1 MLLLYSKILY
11 KRTSERHH
19 PEKGRCLFCIG
30 KIERKGVSGHGMTAR
45 QERFCQEFI
54 ASGNA
59 TQSAIK
65 AGYSDKNAKTQGARL
80 LMLDEVKQRIKE
92 LQTEVKNDKILDAIQ
107 MQEVLTSIILKESEE
122 EVIVV
127 EGCGDG
133 ISEAVTKTKTASN
146 QDRIRAIQL
155 LARMQGALDNTAT
168 VNVVL
173 PVFGGEDDLEE

>member
-1 MLLLYSKILY
+1 MKKKI
-11 KRTSERHH
+11 K
-19 PEKGRCLFCIG
+19 
-30 KIERKGVSGHGMTAR
+30 
-45 QERFCQEFI
+45 
-54 ASGNA
+54 
-59 TQSAIK
+59 
-65 AGYSDKNAKTQGARL
+65 
-80 LMLDEVKQRIKE
+80 
-92 LQTEVKNDKILDAIQ
+92 
-107 MQEVLTSIILKESEE
+107 

>member
-1 MLLLYSKILY
+1 
-11 KRTSERHH
+11 
-19 PEKGRCLFCIG
+19 
-30 KIERKGVSGHGMTAR
+30 MTAR

-122 EVIVV
+122 EEVIVV
-127 EGCGDG
+127 KGCGNG

-173 PVFGGEDDLEE
+173 PVFGGEEDLEE

>member
-1 MLLLYSKILY
+1 
-11 KRTSERHH
+11 
-19 PEKGRCLFCIG
+19 
-30 KIERKGVSGHGMTAR
+30 MTAR
-45 QERFCQEFI
+45 QKRFCEEFVKT
-54 ASGNA
+54 GNA
-59 TQSAIK
+59 KQSAIS
-65 AGYSDKNAKTQGARL
+65 AGYSEKTAKQMGTENLSKPDLQSYI
-80 LMLDEVKQRIKE
+80 QE
-92 LQTEVKNDKILDAIQ
+92 LQEKIKNENILDAKK
-107 MQEVLTSIILKESEE
+107 MQEVLTSIILQESEE

-146 QDRIRAIQL
+146 ADRIKAIQL

>member
-1 MLLLYSKILY
+1 
-11 KRTSERHH
+11 
-19 PEKGRCLFCIG
+19 
-30 KIERKGVSGHGMTAR
+30 MTAR
-45 QERFCQEFI
+45 QKRFCEEFVKT
-54 ASGNA
+54 GNA
-59 TQSAIK
+59 TQSAK
-65 AGYSDKNAKTQGARL
+65 DAGYSEKTAYSTGQRMLKNVEVQSYIHSL
-80 LMLDEVKQRIKE
+80 QDEIK
-92 LQTEVKNDKILDAIQ
+92 NNNILDARQ

>member
-1 MLLLYSKILY
+1 
-11 KRTSERHH
+11 
-19 PEKGRCLFCIG
+19 
-30 KIERKGVSGHGMTAR
+30 MTAR

-54 ASGNA
+54 SSGNA

-122 EVIVV
+122 
-127 EGCGDG
+127 GCGDG

>member
-1 MLLLYSKILY
+1 
-11 KRTSERHH
+11 
-19 PEKGRCLFCIG
+19 
-30 KIERKGVSGHGMTAR
+30 MTAR
-45 QERFCQEFI
+45 QKRFCEEFVKT
-54 ASGNA
+54 GNA
-59 TQSAIK
+59 KQSAIS
-65 AGYSDKNAKTQGARL
+65 AGYSEKTAEVQGARL
-80 LMLDEVKQRIKE
+80 LSNVKVKKNIEQLQSEIKNE
-92 LQTEVKNDKILDAIQ
+92 NILDARQ
-107 MQEVLTSIILKESEE
+107 MQEILTSIILKESEE

-133 ISEAVTKTKTASN
+133 VSEAVTKTKTASN